1 MEGWSALRSCRWG
14 VIWKTTN
21 GRHNDAPLRNASTR
35 SRVCSS
41 LATQSANKPGSHP
54 KLAPTFSPS
63 QFTRSSDAVSGVSSA
78 TRASSSSEDDIPA
91 VGDAS
96 SEAARLGKEFLVQIR
111 QWEKSKNKIK
121 VSVLHGQT
129 VLGFGKGPIR
139 GFRCPT
145 THARGDAKVPGSI
158 TKAKNERTKDT
169 VVDKNPTAVVYPSD
183 RLPAHVVK
191 HFGHAQP
198 HEGPDGVA

>member
-1 MEGWSALRSCRWG
+1 MVRTAVVPL
-14 VIWKTTN
+14 
-21 GRHNDAPLRNASTR
+21 GRNLENDQWTPQRRTSEERLNAI
-35 SRVCSS
+35 
-41 LATQSANKPGSHP
+41 
-54 KLAPTFSPS
+54 
-63 QFTRSSDAVSGVSSA
+63 SGLLIA
-78 TRASSSSEDDIPA
+78 RHDIPA

-145 THARGDAKVPGSI
+145 EPFQHASATRRYPG
-158 TKAKNERTKDT
+158 
-169 VVDKNPTAVVYPSD
+169 
-183 RLPAHVVK
+183 
-191 HFGHAQP
+191 
-198 HEGPDGVA
+198 